1 MARSSSIRR
10 LSIVEYGPATNIQEE
25 AIRLG
30 ISRDALQKCLEQTA
44 RRLSDV
50 LRVSDPILFERN
62 GFRVGGVA
70 GLIRLTNGLELEV
83 CPKFLDPTDA
93 GWRDDFFLIATLTRY
108 GRVLP
113 KEALQSAV
121 KEKYSLA
128 DLIALTVL
136 EMYEANKARPL
147 RAYKKRTWKSF
158 DIDGDLDPESLLA
171 HDESGFLQEGIILD
185 RKNQYNQVIYHAA
198 CLLLPEVRDGDVRRR
213 LSEAQLRLA
222 PQSSR
227 PKISPGVKRLP
238 PRHSR
243 WQDLYDLSTEVL
255 RGFGVGFRDRTQ
267 VFAPGFVLR
276 TANAWEML
284 LLMAVRSVM
293 TDRIV
298 LKIDHPLGARTRT
311 IDGKVAPVR
320 VTPDMTIRK
329 SGGLAVPV
337 DAKYKGR
344 IGSDGVEQTSISN
357 ADLYE
362 TLAFMDAI
370 NANLSVL
377 LYPKPGTNQP
387 RSVGTCDTFEKIE
400 IGDRLVFGAT
410 VETRGISAPNGL
422 RSFSLAVASALRENG
437 A

>member
-10 LSIVEYGPATNIQEE
+10 LSIVEYGPATNTEEE
-25 AIRLG
+25 AVRLG
-30 ISRDALQKCLEQTA
+30 ITREALQKSLEQTA
-44 RRLSDV
+44 RRLSEV
-50 LRVSDPILFERN
+50 LRVSDPILFERD

-83 CPKFLDPTDA
+83 CPKFLDPADA

-128 DLIALTVL
+128 DLIGLTVL

-147 RAYKKRTWKSF
+147 RSYRKRIWSSF
-158 DIDGDLDPESLLA
+158 DVDGDLDPESLSVQ
-171 HDESGFLQEGIILD
+171 DESGFLQEGIVLD
-185 RKNQYNQVIYHAA
+185 RKNQYNQVIYHGA
-198 CLLLPEVRDGDVRRR
+198 CLILPEVRDGDIRRR
-213 LSEAQLRLA
+213 LSEVQLRLA

-227 PKISPGVKRLP
+227 PKVSPGAKRLP

-243 WQDLYDLSTEVL
+243 WQDLYDLSSEVL
-255 RGFGVGFRDRTQ
+255 RGFGVGFRDRTH

-298 LKIDHPLGARTRT
+298 LRIDHSLGARTRT

-320 VTPDMTIRK
+320 VTPDITVRK
-329 SGGLAVPV
+329 PDGFAVPV

-344 IGSDGVEQTSISN
+344 IGPDGTEQVGVSN

-362 TLAFMDAI
+362 TLAFMAATDAK
-370 NANLSVL
+370 LSVL
-377 LYPKPGTNQP
+377 LYPKPGSNQP
-387 RSVGTCDTFEKIE
+387 RRVGACDMFERIQV
-400 IGDRLVFGAT
+400 GDRMVLGAT
-410 VETRGISAPNGL
+410 VETRGISGSNGL
-422 RSFSLAVASALRENG
+422 RSFSLAIANALRENG